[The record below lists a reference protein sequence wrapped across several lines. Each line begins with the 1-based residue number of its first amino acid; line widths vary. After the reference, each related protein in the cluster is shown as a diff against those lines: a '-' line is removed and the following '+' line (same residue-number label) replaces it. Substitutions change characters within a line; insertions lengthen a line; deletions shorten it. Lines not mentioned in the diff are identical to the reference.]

1 MENPLNVNLPADL
14 AEGCGDRND
23 DVGSPADGVLSEFS
37 PYFLQC
43 HRYADI
49 HCVET
54 QKIQVSLCSLES
66 WTIHIHEK
74 KEKKALENIH

>member
-1 MENPLNVNLPADL
+1 MGNPLSVNLPADL
-14 AEGCGDRND
+14 AEGSGDRND

-49 HCVET
+49 RWKSNSSKLVL
-54 QKIQVSLCSLES
+54 S
-66 WTIHIHEK
+66 
-74 KEKKALENIH
+74 